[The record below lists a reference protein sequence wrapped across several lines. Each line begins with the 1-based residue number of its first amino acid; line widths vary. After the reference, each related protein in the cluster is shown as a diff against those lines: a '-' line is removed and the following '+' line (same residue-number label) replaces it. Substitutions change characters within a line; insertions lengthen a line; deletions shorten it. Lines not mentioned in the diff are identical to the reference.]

1 MEKIE
6 SQEPKEE
13 KLIILPLRTTFSKPT
28 QVIRFNNEMLK
39 ITDLHIRAL
48 EYKDE
53 EHIEEVKVKVEDEML
68 P

>member
-1 MEKIE
+1 
-6 SQEPKEE
+6 
-13 KLIILPLRTTFSKPT
+13 
-28 QVIRFNNEMLK
+28 MLK

-48 EYKDE
+48 ECKDE